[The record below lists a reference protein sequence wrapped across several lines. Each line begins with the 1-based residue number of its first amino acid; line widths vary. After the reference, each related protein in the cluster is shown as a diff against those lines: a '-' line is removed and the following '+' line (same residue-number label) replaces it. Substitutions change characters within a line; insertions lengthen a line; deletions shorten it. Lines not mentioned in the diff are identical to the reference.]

1 MDALGYISAEEV
13 RQALRQIYRSDAES
27 NLQNAI
33 LESLSDELRPVDE
46 KGRWKPSPLLVLT
59 VVLLC
64 TLIGAEVQ
72 LINLR
77 WIACG
82 TLNADDA
89 GCLFSGRKI
98 ARA

>member
-27 NLQNAI
+27 NLQNAL
-33 LESLSDELRPVDE
+33 LESLSDELGPVDE

-64 TLIGAEVQ
+64 AL
-72 LINLR
+72 
-77 WIACG
+77 
-82 TLNADDA
+82 A
-89 GCLFSGRKI
+89 GIFIYFSVGGR
-98 ARA
+98 